1 MSYTTLKTLHLF
13 SMVLLFGTGLGSA
26 FYKWM
31 ADRSGHLNHIAI
43 TNRHVVLA
51 DWIFTTPTVIF
62 QPISGLWMV
71 HLLGLPLSTPWIA
84 LSLGLFGLAGAC
96 WLPVV
101 WLQIQMH
108 HIAAT
113 AVTQGVNALP
123 ARYWQMARWWF
134 WLGVPAFVAMVL
146 VVALIGAFASSCSWG
161 PGGCPSRNGWCWAT
175 PPLWKPPWT
184 STISTWTFA

>member
-1 MSYTTLKTLHLF
+1 MTYASLKTLHIL

-31 ADRSGHLNHIAI
+31 ADRSGNIAHIAA

-71 HLLGLPLSTPWIA
+71 YLLELPLTTPWIA
-84 LSLGLFGLAGAC
+84 VSLFLFVLAGLC

-101 WLQIQMH
+101 WLQIRMH
-108 HIAAT
+108 KISEE
-113 AVTQGVNALP
+113 AVASESSLP
-123 ARYWQMARWWF
+123 ENYWRMARLWF
-134 WLGVPAFVAMVL
+134 WLGIPAFTSMVL
-146 VVALIGAFASSCSWG
+146 VVMLMVFKHI
-161 PGGCPSRNGWCWAT
+161 PGEE
-175 PPLWKPPWT
+175 L
-184 STISTWTFA
+184 

>member
-1 MSYTTLKTLHLF
+1 MSYATLKTLHIL

-31 ADRSGHLNHIAI
+31 ADRSGNVAHIAI

-71 HLLGLPLSTPWIA
+71 YLLGLPLNTPWIA
-84 LSLGLFGLAGAC
+84 ISLGLYVLAGLC

-101 WLQIQMH
+101 WLQIRMQRL
-108 HIAAT
+108 AAE
-113 AVTQGVNALP
+113 AL
-123 ARYWQMARWWF
+123 ARQTVLPESYWRMRRWWF
-134 WLGVPAFVAMVL
+134 WLGVPAFTAMVL
-146 VVALIGAFASSCSWG
+146 VVTLMVFKHTLGA
-161 PGGCPSRNGWCWAT
+161 
-175 PPLWKPPWT
+175 
-184 STISTWTFA
+184 